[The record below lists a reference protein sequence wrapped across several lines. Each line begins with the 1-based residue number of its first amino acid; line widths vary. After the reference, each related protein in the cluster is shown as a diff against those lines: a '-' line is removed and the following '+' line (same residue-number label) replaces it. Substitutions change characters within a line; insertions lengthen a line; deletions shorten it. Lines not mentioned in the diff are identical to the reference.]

1 MNKLDIK
8 SSLANING
16 IITADNSNCGTK
28 AIFQYQTHRNLLIM
42 PIYNITPCCK
52 LKNYDDD
59 RVL

>member
-28 AIFQYQTHRNLLIM
+28 AIFSISNPLESSNNADL
-42 PIYNITPCCK
+42 
-52 LKNYDDD
+52 
-59 RVL
+59 